1 MDYRSKR
8 RMDFI
13 ETIANTDF
21 ILAEAA
27 VIESLRRS
35 GAAALHPR
43 LENALL
49 IYDDVGR
56 TALTGVYRDYVSI
69 AQPAK
74 VPILICTPTWR
85 ANPERISAAGITRD
99 VNGDAVAFLKQL
111 RNKWMDQPSSLFIGG
126 LVGCKNDCYKPREG
140 LSTDAAEAF
149 HQVQVRQLANAGV
162 DFLLAATLP
171 AVDEACGI
179 ARAMQT
185 TRLPYVISFVI
196 NRRGRILDGCS
207 LEQAFKKIDTLCN
220 RPSLGYMINC
230 AYPSFLRAHEQPR
243 QVLARLI
250 GFQANASSHDH
261 AHLDGSERLQ
271 ADAIDDWGDRMILLN
286 RRHGIKILGGCCGT
300 GPAHLNYLVHRYRE
314 SS

>member
-1 MDYRSKR
+1 
-8 RMDFI
+8 MDFS
-13 ETIANTDF
+13 ETFEKTDF

-35 GAAALHPR
+35 GAAVLHPR

-56 TALTGVYRDYVSI
+56 TALTRVYRDYVSI
-69 AQPAK
+69 ARPAG

-99 VNGDAVAFLKQL
+99 VNSDAVAFLKQL
-111 RNKWMDQPSSLFIGG
+111 KNEWMDQPSSLFIGG

-149 HQVQVRQLANAGV
+149 HLVQVHQLADAGV

-171 AVDEACGI
+171 VVDEACGI

-185 TRLPYVISFVI
+185 TGLPYIISFVI
-196 NRRGRILDGCS
+196 NRRGRILDGQS
-207 LEQAFKKIDTLCN
+207 LEQAFQKIDAVCN
-220 RPSLGYMINC
+220 RPPLGYMINC

-243 QVLARLI
+243 KVLARLI
-250 GFQANASSHDH
+250 GFQANASSCDH
-261 AHLDGSERLQ
+261 AKLDGSELLQ
-271 ADAIDDWGDRMILLN
+271 ADALDDWGDRMILLN

-300 GPAHLNYLVHRYRE
+300 GPAHLKYLIHRYRE

>member
-1 MDYRSKR
+1 
-8 RMDFI
+8 
-13 ETIANTDF
+13 
-21 ILAEAA
+21 
-27 VIESLRRS
+27 
-35 GAAALHPR
+35 
-43 LENALL
+43 
-49 IYDDVGR
+49 
-56 TALTGVYRDYVSI
+56 LTGVYHDYVSI
-69 AQPAK
+69 ARAAG

-85 ANPERISAAGITRD
+85 ANPERIAAAGITRD

-111 RNKWMDQPSSLFIGG
+111 RNQWMDQPSSLFIGG

-140 LSTDAAEAF
+140 LSTAAAEAF
-149 HQVQVRQLANAGV
+149 HLVQVHQLADAGA

-185 TRLPYVISFVI
+185 TRLPYIISFVI
-196 NRRGRILDGCS
+196 NRRGRILDGLS
-207 LEQAFKKIDTLCN
+207 LEQAFKKIDTVCN
-220 RPSLGYMINC
+220 RPPLGYMINC
-230 AYPSFLRAHEQPR
+230 AYPSFFRAHEQPR

-250 GFQANASSHDH
+250 GFQANASSCDH
-261 AHLDGSERLQ
+261 AKLDGSELLQ
-271 ADAIDDWGDRMILLN
+271 SDAVDDWGDRMILLN

>member
-1 MDYRSKR
+1 
-8 RMDFI
+8 
-13 ETIANTDF
+13 
-21 ILAEAA
+21 
-27 VIESLRRS
+27 
-35 GAAALHPR
+35 
-43 LENALL
+43 
-49 IYDDVGR
+49 
-56 TALTGVYRDYVSI
+56 
-69 AQPAK
+69 
-74 VPILICTPTWR
+74 
-85 ANPERISAAGITRD
+85 
-99 VNGDAVAFLKQL
+99 
-111 RNKWMDQPSSLFIGG
+111 
-126 LVGCKNDCYKPREG
+126 
-140 LSTDAAEAF
+140 
-149 HQVQVRQLANAGV
+149 
-162 DFLLAATLP
+162 
-171 AVDEACGI
+171 
-179 ARAMQT
+179 MQT

>member
-1 MDYRSKR
+1 
-8 RMDFI
+8 MDFI

-220 RPSLGYMINC
+220 RSSLGYMINC

>member
-1 MDYRSKR
+1 
-8 RMDFI
+8 MDFS
-13 ETIANTDF
+13 ETFEKTDF

-35 GAAALHPR
+35 GAAVLHPR

-56 TALTGVYRDYVSI
+56 TALTRVYRDYVSI
-69 AQPAK
+69 ARPAG

-99 VNGDAVAFLKQL
+99 VNSDAVAFLKQL
-111 RNKWMDQPSSLFIGG
+111 KNEWMDQPSSLFIGG

-149 HQVQVRQLANAGV
+149 HLVQVHQLADAGV

-171 AVDEACGI
+171 VVDEACGI

-185 TRLPYVISFVI
+185 TGLPYIISFVI
-196 NRRGRILDGCS
+196 NRRGRILDGQS
-207 LEQAFKKIDTLCN
+207 LEQAFQKIDAVCN
-220 RPSLGYMINC
+220 RPPLGYMINC

-243 QVLARLI
+243 KVLARLI
-250 GFQANASSHDH
+250 GFQANASSCDH
-261 AHLDGSERLQ
+261 AKLDGSELLQ
-271 ADAIDDWGDRMILLN
+271 ADALDDWGDRMILLN
-286 RRHGIKILGGCCGT
+286 RSHGIKILGGCCGT
-300 GPAHLNYLVHRYRE
+300 GPAHLKYLIHRYRE

>member
-1 MDYRSKR
+1 
-8 RMDFI
+8 MDFI

>member
-1 MDYRSKR
+1 
-8 RMDFI
+8 MDFS
-13 ETIANTDF
+13 ETFEKTDF

-35 GAAALHPR
+35 GAAVLHPR

-69 AQPAK
+69 ARQAG

-99 VNGDAVAFLKQL
+99 VNSDAVAFLKQL
-111 RNKWMDQPSSLFIGG
+111 KNEWMDQPSSLFIGG

-149 HQVQVRQLANAGV
+149 HLVQVHQLADAGV

-171 AVDEACGI
+171 VVDEACGI

-185 TRLPYVISFVI
+185 TGLPYIISFVI
-196 NRRGRILDGCS
+196 NRRGRILDGQS
-207 LEQAFKKIDTLCN
+207 LEQAFQKIDAVCN
-220 RPSLGYMINC
+220 RPPLGYMINC

-243 QVLARLI
+243 KVLARLI
-250 GFQANASSHDH
+250 GFQANASSCDH
-261 AHLDGSERLQ
+261 AKLDGSELLQ
-271 ADAIDDWGDRMILLN
+271 ADALDDWGDRMILLN

-300 GPAHLNYLVHRYRE
+300 GPAHLKYLIHRYRE

>member
-1 MDYRSKR
+1 
-8 RMDFI
+8 MDFI

-35 GAAALHPR
+35 GAAVLHPR

-56 TALTGVYRDYVSI
+56 TALTGVYRDYLSI
-69 AQPAK
+69 ARQAG
-74 VPILICTPTWR
+74 VPIIICTPTWR
-85 ANPERISAAGITRD
+85 ANPERISAAGATRD

-111 RNKWMDQPSSLFIGG
+111 RNKWMEQASSLFIGG

-140 LSTDAAEAF
+140 LSTDAAAAF
-149 HQVQVRQLANAGV
+149 HQVQVHQLANAGV

-185 TRLPYVISFVI
+185 TGLPYVISFVI

-207 LEQAFKKIDTLCN
+207 LEQAFKKIDTVCN
-220 RPSLGYMINC
+220 RPPLGYMINC
-230 AYPSFLRAHEQPR
+230 AYPSFFRAHEQPR
-243 QVLARLI
+243 KVLARLI
-250 GFQANASSHDH
+250 GYQANASSQDH
-261 AHLDGSERLQ
+261 AQLDGSERLQ
-271 ADAIDDWGDRMILLN
+271 TDAIDDWGDRMILLN
-286 RRHGIKILGGCCGT
+286 RRHSIKILGGCCGT
-300 GPAHLNYLVHRYRE
+300 GPAHLKYLVHRYRE

>member
-1 MDYRSKR
+1 MQFD
-8 RMDFI
+8 
-13 ETIANTDF
+13 ETLEKTDF
-21 ILAEAA
+21 MLAEAA

-35 GAAALHPR
+35 GAVALHPR

-69 AQPAK
+69 ARQAG

-85 ANPERISAAGITRD
+85 ANPERISAAGTTRD

-111 RNKWMDQPSSLFIGG
+111 RNQWMDRPSPLFIGG
-126 LVGCKNDCYKPREG
+126 LVGCKNDCYKPVEG
-140 LSTDAAEAF
+140 LSTDAAKIF
-149 HQVQVRQLANAGV
+149 HLAQVHQLADAGV

-179 ARAMQT
+179 ALAMQT
-185 TRLPYVISFVI
+185 TGIPYIISFVI
-196 NRRGRILDGCS
+196 NRGGRILDGQS
-207 LEQAFKKIDTLCN
+207 FEQAFNKIDTVCN
-220 RPSLGYMINC
+220 RPPLGYMINC
-230 AYPSFLRAHEQPR
+230 AYPSFLRAHKQPR
-243 QVLARLI
+243 KVLARLI
-250 GFQANASSHDH
+250 GIQANASSCDL
-261 AHLDGSERLQ
+261 AELDGSERLQ
-271 ADAIDDWGDRMILLN
+271 ADAVDDWGDRMILLN

-300 GPAHLNYLVHRYRE
+300 GPAHLKYLVHRYRE

>member
-1 MDYRSKR
+1 
-8 RMDFI
+8 MDFS
-13 ETIANTDF
+13 ETFEKTDF

-35 GAAALHPR
+35 GAAVLHPR

-56 TALTGVYRDYVSI
+56 TALTRVYRDYVSI
-69 AQPAK
+69 ARPAG

-99 VNGDAVAFLKQL
+99 VNSDAVAFLKQL
-111 RNKWMDQPSSLFIGG
+111 KNEWMDQPSSLFIGG

-149 HQVQVRQLANAGV
+149 HLVQVHQLADAGV

-171 AVDEACGI
+171 VVDEACGI

-185 TRLPYVISFVI
+185 TGLPYIISFVI
-196 NRRGRILDGCS
+196 NRRGRILDGQS
-207 LEQAFKKIDTLCN
+207 LEQAFQKIDAVCN
-220 RPSLGYMINC
+220 RPPLGYMINC

-243 QVLARLI
+243 KVLARLI
-250 GFQANASSHDH
+250 GFQANASSCDH
-261 AHLDGSERLQ
+261 AKLDGSELLQ
-271 ADAIDDWGDRMILLN
+271 ADALDDWGDRMILLN

-300 GPAHLNYLVHRYRE
+300 GPAHLKYLIHRYRE
-314 SS
+314 S

>member
-1 MDYRSKR
+1 
-8 RMDFI
+8 MDFS
-13 ETIANTDF
+13 ETFEKTDF

-35 GAAALHPR
+35 GAAVLHPR

-69 AQPAK
+69 DRPAG

-85 ANPERISAAGITRD
+85 ANPERISTAGITRD

-111 RNKWMDQPSSLFIGG
+111 RNQWMDRPSSLFIGG
-126 LVGCKNDCYKPREG
+126 LVGCKNDCYKPAEG
-140 LSTDAAEAF
+140 LSTGAAEAF
-149 HQVQVRQLANAGV
+149 HLVQVHQLAAAGV
-162 DFLLAATLP
+162 DLLLAATLP

-179 ARAMQT
+179 ALAMQT
-185 TRLPYVISFVI
+185 TGLPYIISFVI
-196 NRRGRILDGCS
+196 NRRGSILDGQS
-207 LEQAFKKIDTLCN
+207 LEQAFQIIDTACD
-220 RPSLGYMINC
+220 RPPLGYMINC

-243 QVLARLI
+243 KVLARLI
-250 GFQANASSHDH
+250 GIQANASSSDH
-261 AHLDGSERLQ
+261 AELDGSELLQ
-271 ADAIDDWGDRMILLN
+271 ADAVDDWGNRMILLN
-286 RRHGIKILGGCCGT
+286 RCHGIKILGGCCGT
-300 GPAHLNYLVHRYRE
+300 GPAHLRYLVHRYRE

>member
-1 MDYRSKR
+1 MQFDESLEK
-8 RMDFI
+8 
-13 ETIANTDF
+13 TDF

-35 GAAALHPR
+35 GAAVLHPR

-56 TALTGVYRDYVSI
+56 TALTGVYHDYVSI
-69 AQPAK
+69 ARAAG

-85 ANPERISAAGITRD
+85 ANPERIAAAGITRD

-111 RNKWMDQPSSLFIGG
+111 RNQWMDQPSSLFIGG

-140 LSTDAAEAF
+140 LSADAAEAF
-149 HQVQVRQLANAGV
+149 HLVQVHQLADAGA

-185 TRLPYVISFVI
+185 TRLPYIISFVI
-196 NRRGRILDGCS
+196 NRRGRILDGLS
-207 LEQAFKKIDTLCN
+207 LQQAFKKIDTVCN
-220 RPSLGYMINC
+220 RPPLGYMINC
-230 AYPSFLRAHEQPR
+230 AYPSFFRAHEQPR

-250 GFQANASSHDH
+250 GFQANASSCDH
-261 AHLDGSERLQ
+261 AKLDGSELLQ
-271 ADAIDDWGDRMILLN
+271 SDAVDDWGDRMILLN